1 MERVS
6 KPPEIRKLEILET
19 AMGLF
24 SKKGYESTSM
34 ADIAKELHVVQGLCY
49 RYFPSKQAL
58 FEAAMEQ
65 YVAECCAGFVQIIR
79 DRSETLGERLNR
91 VAAAMQH
98 QKFKYADFYHQ
109 PANRSFHEQ
118 LSIRMCQYMVPH
130 VTEEFLVLCEQ
141 GLLKLENPQLT
152 VEFLLYGQIGM
163 LQRHE
168 APSDEELQQMR
179 QFVNAVLGIAQ

>member
-6 KPPEIRKLEILET
+6 KPPEIRKREILEM
-19 AMGLF
+19 AMELF
-24 SKKGYESTSM
+24 SKQGYESTSM
-34 ADIAKELHVVQGLCY
+34 ADIAKDLHVVQGLCY

-58 FEAAMEQ
+58 FEAAMAQ
-65 YVAECCAGFVQIIR
+65 YVVESCAGFVQIIHN
-79 DRSETLGERLNR
+79 RSKALEERMDLM
-91 VAAAMQH
+91 AAAMQH

-130 VTEEFLVLCEQ
+130 VAEEFSVLCKQ

-152 VEFLLYGQIGM
+152 AAFLLYGQIGI
-163 LQRHE
+163 LQEHE
-168 APSDEELQQMR
+168 APSNKELQQIR
-179 QFVNAVLGIAQ
+179 QFANAILGIPQ